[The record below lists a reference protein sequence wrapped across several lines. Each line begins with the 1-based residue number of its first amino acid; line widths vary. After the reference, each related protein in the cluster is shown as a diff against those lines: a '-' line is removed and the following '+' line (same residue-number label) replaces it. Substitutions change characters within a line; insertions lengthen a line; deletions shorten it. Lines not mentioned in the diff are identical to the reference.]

1 MSMKNVEVNEQKYEE
16 KKKRWAKNIYTL
28 PVFYSVDYGFDIS
41 KLYKISSTAEFK
53 SKASFV

>member
-1 MSMKNVEVNEQKYEE
+1 MLKWMNKNM
-16 KKKRWAKNIYTL
+16 KKKMNKKYLYLYTL

-41 KLYKISSTAEFK
+41 KLYKISSTVEFK

>member
-1 MSMKNVEVNEQKYEE
+1 MSMKNVEVNEQKYE
-16 KKKRWAKNIYTL
+16 KKRWTKNIYTL